1 MSQRDLIYDN
11 YFIVPQFISAEKA
24 LKLGFGFLD
33 FCEKNNVSG
42 DPQEPNSKSVHNYL
56 PFLELLCEKTPE
68 VSKLCEKTVLPT
80 YTYSRVYQ
88 NGSVL
93 KPHKDKDECELSITL
108 NLGSDRPW
116 RIWIQ
121 DINGKEHSVLLG
133 PGDAMF
139 YRGCDA
145 KHWRTS
151 YEGEWYIQT
160 FMHYVYSRGDR
171 SGSYFDKSR
180 PGINNF
186 KSKPKPFLVE
196 SGRGESMI
204 SDYIMVIKGLV
215 PDNLCDD
222 ILKEFPE
229 DSVYW
234 DPASVGSGDFRQD
247 IRSCNTIGLSHLPRQ
262 NSVYENLDSRMFEC
276 AAEAIKQYRERWPG
290 VETEI
295 DTGYD
300 LLRYRTG
307 EFYTQH
313 TDSFKHQQRSVTC
326 SFHLNNDYEG
336 GEFAFFNREKVYK
349 FEKGDAILFPS
360 NFMFPHEILPV
371 TSGTRYSI
379 ITWYV

>member
-1 MSQRDLIYDN
+1 MIPELQVNDYTIVRN
-11 YFIVPQFISAEKA
+11 FIDQERAI
-24 LKLGFGFLD
+24 KLGYEFMR
-33 FCEKNNVSG
+33 FCEEHDAAG
-42 DPQEPNSKSVHNYL
+42 DNQAVNSNSVHNYL

-68 VSKLCEKTVLPT
+68 VSKIVGETVLPT
-80 YTYSRVYQ
+80 YVYSRVYK
-88 NGSVL
+88 NGSDL
-93 KPHKDKDECELSITL
+93 KRHTDKDECEISLTL
-108 NLGSDRPW
+108 NLCADRPW
-116 RIWIQ
+116 KIWIETPR
-121 DINGKEHSVLLG
+121 GEKRSVMLA

-139 YRGCDA
+139 YHGCNA
-145 KHWRTS
+145 PHWRDNYTGT
-151 YEGEWYIQT
+151 YYTQA
-160 FMHYVYSRGDR
+160 FLHYVYSRGDR
-171 SGSYFDKSR
+171 VNSYFDKNR
-180 PGINNF
+180 PGVNNF
-186 KSKPKPFLVE
+186 EQKAPKLLVE
-196 SGRGESMI
+196 PGRGESMI

-215 PDNLCDD
+215 PEDLCDD

-234 DPASVGSGDFRQD
+234 EPSSVGAGDVRED
-247 IRSCNTIGLSHLPRQ
+247 IRNCNMIGLSRLPHQ
-262 NSVYENLDSRMFEC
+262 NMVYENLDSRMFEC

-313 TDSFKHQQRSVTC
+313 TDSFKEQQRSVTC
-326 SFHLNNDYEG
+326 SFHLNDDYEG